1 MNIRT
6 SPLRARR
13 NAFSLIELLIV
24 MSILGII
31 SAIGLISYS
40 ASLLGARDAA
50 RVADVDQLKMAL
62 KSEKQKAGAYPRPG
76 DAFAIVSS

>member
-6 SPLRARR
+6 SPLRTRR

-40 ASLLGARDAA
+40 ASLL
-50 RVADVDQLKMAL
+50 
-62 KSEKQKAGAYPRPG
+62 
-76 DAFAIVSS
+76 